1 MFIEIKIEQ
10 NIINNHWGELSIQ
23 ANDFALV
30 VDLIVEVDFAD
41 DFVTLDEVGVVDDFV
56 IIDEVDKSVAV
67 PKRKV
72 E

>member
-1 MFIEIKIEQ
+1 
-10 NIINNHWGELSIQ
+10 
-23 ANDFALV
+23 
-30 VDLIVEVDFAD
+30 
-41 DFVTLDEVGVVDDFV
+41 VTLDEVGVVDDFV